1 MGGGSKLSCQAQLRR
16 VTLPNFDINS
26 LRLLRPDPLI
36 DSPKKIL
43 ASRPVGSVLPLH
55 AVSIGAFGKVPYFL
69 ELLSVS
75 ERLGLAN
82 NTMGHTK

>member
-55 AVSIGAFGKVPYFL
+55 AVSIGHL
-69 ELLSVS
+69 EKFHIFWNYCPS
-75 ERLGLAN
+75 AN
-82 NTMGHTK
+82 A